1 MKKLLILLLLAIQSV
16 LAKPATDTIT
26 TWKLYKDAKIIL
38 EGNEVEKPKSVTIKK
53 SDRFKELK
61 LTIYS
66 DTPRSNVRRKLLFKL
81 NGKLIATSVRI
92 LKESR
97 DAFAI
102 SKEELLR
109 YIGSNINKTFTIEY
123 TDNTGTQ
130 GTVIAKIIV
139 TDK

>member
-1 MKKLLILLLLAIQSV
+1 MKKLLILLLLAIQPV

-38 EGNEVEKPKSVTIKK
+38 EGNELEKPKSVTIKK

-66 DTPRSNVRRKLLFKL
+66 DTPGSNVRRKLLFKL

-123 TDNTGTQ
+123 TDDTGSK